1 MHRTAAISGSRV
13 VYSAAEYEG
22 LDAPR
27 PKMGMLDERAE
38 STLCGVAGFY
48 IADFG
53 GGEQQRAAARCWLRT
68 LRGTAVLPG
77 LRAADGQGELTWR
90 DQTCPARASRLP

>member
-1 MHRTAAISGSRV
+1 MHWIAAISRSRV

-38 STLCGVAGFY
+38 STLCAVW
-48 IADFG
+48 
-53 GGEQQRAAARCWLRT
+53 AANT
-68 LRGTAVLPG
+68 TGTAVLPG
-77 LRAADGQGELTWR
+77 LRAADGQG
-90 DQTCPARASRLP
+90 S

>member
-1 MHRTAAISGSRV
+1 MRPARNGNAWRPRG
-13 VYSAAEYEG
+13 EYLVRRG
-22 LDAPR
+22 WL
-27 PKMGMLDERAE
+27 
-38 STLCGVAGFY
+38 Y